1 MQIPGQRFQSAT
13 RAPDDVGAT
22 GDVGDVGVPGVPYIL
37 TAHAFFSCARSRTA
51 LIMEPTANS
60 SESAP
65 SLYPL

>member
-22 GDVGDVGVPGVPYIL
+22 GDVGVPGVPYIL

-51 LIMEPTANS
+51 LIMEPTAKS

-65 SLYPL
+65 SVYPL